1 MRKIKIK
8 SKINKN
14 TIDVIIFTYKR
25 AILLDACIKSIIKF
39 SSNINYP
46 INIIYNYDKD
56 HHKSYVKLKKIY
68 GNKIKFHTRN
78 KKNIFNDIRLLL
90 RPLNII
96 WIYKW
101 KRMLN
106 NYSNF
111 KDLLENILRD
121 SKSELTMLC
130 TDDTFFYKK
139 NHINKKICEKIIK
152 DGKNSWFRPNF
163 GSELEKS
170 NFTTKIFFNK
180 KKYLN
185 WNANNKNITY
195 FMMYNF
201 QVEGSVYNTNSLL
214 SFLKP
219 FIYYNPTTLEAI
231 GYKEAKYRNFFNK
244 TYSPFYRTVATY
256 ELNSVQKD
264 TKLRFFDRP
273 QVNPNHLMKLF
284 LKNYKLIIKLN
295 DNNFLKKNEF
305 GNLRLIPK
313 KVYLQLN
320 SKIFDVK
327 KLVSKFKYKK

>member
-180 KKYLN
+180 KK
-185 WNANNKNITY
+185 I
-195 FMMYNF
+195 F
-201 QVEGSVYNTNSLL
+201 E
-214 SFLKP
+214 
-219 FIYYNPTTLEAI
+219 LEC
-231 GYKEAKYRNFFNK
+231 
-244 TYSPFYRTVATY
+244 
-256 ELNSVQKD
+256 
-264 TKLRFFDRP
+264 
-273 QVNPNHLMKLF
+273 
-284 LKNYKLIIKLN
+284 
-295 DNNFLKKNEF
+295 
-305 GNLRLIPK
+305 
-313 KVYLQLN
+313 
-320 SKIFDVK
+320 
-327 KLVSKFKYKK
+327 